1 MIDEN
6 KIKESFFKMREHML
20 YLEQELIILRQE
32 IQEIKQILH
41 SNIPPAQDRH
51 TTHNTTDNLQNYSLE
66 SQNFHSSIGNNGVPT
81 DRQQTDRQHIN
92 TLKRTLEAVP
102 QAQEKIQEIPETRQ
116 LSDIS
121 SVSNISNIIH
131 NLKKDLGEKF
141 KTLTKKEF
149 LIFSIL
155 YTLEEELGKVTY
167 SDIAQR
173 IGLTESSIRDY
184 IIRLINKGIPIIKEK
199 LNNKVVILKIPKEL
213 KDISTLDKLSRLER
227 F

>member
-6 KIKESFFKMREHML
+6 KIKESFFKMREDML

-32 IQEIKQILH
+32 IQEIKQILY

-66 SQNFHSSIGNNGVPT
+66 SQNFHSSIRNEGVPT